1 MNGEGTD
8 YDMGKGQNK
17 QICSLPM
24 LCEVVKYT
32 NCCYLEVF
40 FLYFGHRCIITKSPQ
55 YCRPPISTWSRL
67 ALPFSSPP
75 WPKLQLPVKTSYVEW
90 KPLKEHF
97 MYFCWTLLKL
107 LFLSSLINEWLSPW
121 MLEGCRSACRWCRDR
136 RPYELPPWYLP
147 CLARMMQQQWVC
159 WS

>member
-1 MNGEGTD
+1 MKEGKGMD
-8 YDMGKGQNK
+8 YDSGKGQNK
-17 QICSLPM
+17 QVCSLPM

-75 WPKLQLPVKTSYVEW
+75 WPKLQLPVKISYVEW
-90 KPLKEHF
+90 KLLKEHA

-107 LFLSSLINEWLSPW
+107 LFLSSLINEWFHLKCLRVAGLPAGDVETGGHTSFLPDICHVW
-121 MLEGCRSACRWCRDR
+121 QGWC
-136 RPYELPPWYLP
+136 
-147 CLARMMQQQWVC
+147 
-159 WS
+159 SNN